1 MTLNKIKLTYPV
13 NNFFILIHKLNVY
26 LFLFFILF
34 YFFFFIFFIFFFFY
48 NNFLKN
54 NKFYFL
60 KKFIFEFFWIL
71 IPFYFILLLFFLSIF
86 LFLKI
91 KKLNNSYL
99 NIKIISYQW
108 KWYFVYLGNS
118 NKNINYFSILS
129 TCIFKI
135 FNLNKNFN
143 IFYLRSV
150 DNNLILPINTL
161 IRLILISNDVI
172 HSLYIPSFS
181 MKQDLIPGFLKNF
194 YIKSNKFGK
203 YYGFCSELCG
213 KNHSYMPF
221 VVNFISNYSYKKW
234 KNSMFLKKF
243 LFLNF

>member
-1 MTLNKIKLTYPV
+1 MIFKKIKLIYPI
-13 NNFFILIHKLNVY
+13 NNFFIFIHKFNIF

-34 YFFFFIFFIFFFFY
+34 YLYFFVFFILFFLY
-48 NNFLKN
+48 NYFLKN

-60 KKFIFEFFWIL
+60 KNFLFEFFWII
-71 IPFYFILLLFFLSIF
+71 IPFYFVLLFFFLSIF
-86 LFLKI
+86 LLLKI
-91 KKLNNSYL
+91 KKLQNNCL

-108 KWYFVYLGNS
+108 KWYFVYLDDF

-129 TCIFKI
+129 TCLFKI
-135 FNLNKNFN
+135 FNLSNNFN

-172 HSLYIPSFS
+172 HSLYIPSIS
-181 MKQDLIPGFLKNF
+181 LKQDLIPSFLKNF
-194 YIKSNKFGK
+194 YFKSNRFGK
-203 YYGFCSELCG
+203 YFGFCSELCG

-221 VVNFISNYSYKKW
+221 VVNFISNNSYKKW
-234 KNSMFLKKF
+234 KISMFLKKI
-243 LFLNF
+243 LILNF

>member
-1 MTLNKIKLTYPV
+1 MIFKKIKLIYPI
-13 NNFFILIHKLNVY
+13 NNFFIFIHKLNIY

-34 YFFFFIFFIFFFFY
+34 YFYFFVFFILFFFY
-48 NNFLKN
+48 NHFLKN

-60 KKFIFEFFWIL
+60 KKFLFEFFWIL
-71 IPFYFILLLFFLSIF
+71 IPFYFVLLLFFLSIF

-91 KKLNNSYL
+91 KKTNKSYL

-108 KWYFVYLGNS
+108 KWYFVYLDNL

-143 IFYLRSV
+143 IFYLRLV
-150 DNNLILPINTL
+150 DNNLILPINNL
-161 IRLILISNDVI
+161 IRIILISNDVI
-172 HSLYIPSFS
+172 HSLYIPSIS
-181 MKQDLIPGFLKNF
+181 LKQDLIPGFLKNF
-194 YIKSNKFGK
+194 YFKSNRFGK
-203 YYGFCSELCG
+203 YYGFCTELCG

-234 KNSMFLKKF
+234 KISMFLKKI
-243 LFLNF
+243 LILNF